1 MRRSVLSWTSG
12 LFAPAVA
19 AALALA
25 AFAAF
30 GAEARSFSAFDSF
43 YSARLVLDGGEAR
56 VDSMRKAAGACTNEI
71 PGEIRIPGTFAD
83 VAERSPGRRAVRV
96 FSLRRADGSEARV
109 SFLNGAV
116 RVDGA
121 APVVWAFD
129 ADGSFTA
136 AKSPR
141 GFTCSAPGG
150 AKFQIGLDG
159 VSAKTAGGWSLAP
172 HPKSPDSY
180 VLVDFS
186 WQSVPAVPDPLSL
199 KMNAGRKIVFSRPLP
214 TMRNASSM
222 NNNPEWSMPGAFTD
236 SGRDFGFFMK
246 KLRDTVAANR
256 RLVRVDGRTVMCNHN
271 WLRDHTHQMKGW
283 IHWEHD
289 SVSFLDFL
297 LDNQRADGMLYE
309 MVKQIDDSHW
319 TMVDDSSRRLF
330 PEDHMALIRLDLEAD
345 VEYLAVE
352 AANRHWRASGDDE
365 WMKRRLPALE
375 RAIDWQTSDPR
386 YWNAKVGLCIR
397 PFTIDTWDFVPSGST
412 GADRRVRPWEPLPAM
427 HGDST
432 GVYQA
437 MRQLAAMN
445 RHFGQTAK
453 ADGWER
459 RAAALKAAI
468 FRHLWNGRHFIHQ
481 KFFDGDRGIDDK
493 EGERLSLSDAYA
505 LNRGILSGDQA
516 RSIVDEY
523 RARRKSAKSFAE
535 WFSIDP
541 PYSPTF
547 ASHEAGTYVN
557 GAISPFT
564 AGELARGAF
573 ECGREEYAWD
583 VLSRFMA
590 KVKEDGEVYFLY
602 NPADG
607 KSISASIG
615 PSAWGAAALLNAI
628 DEGLAG
634 VVNAGFGYDEIAF
647 SPRWPVTPYA
657 NVRYLT
663 GYEAHGKTVDYRHV
677 RNETGMRYRVESPAR
692 RIAAHLL
699 IPAGKTPG
707 ELLVNGK
714 RTDFAVSTVDGS
726 LYLDVAVAPQ
736 DGLADFEVLWK

>member
-1 MRRSVLSWTSG
+1 MRHSIISPAKAG
-12 LFAPAVA
+12 FAPAA
-19 AALALA
+19 AWAL

-30 GAEARSFSAFDSF
+30 PVFAGECKSFSVDDSF
-43 YSARLVLDGGEAR
+43 YSARLVLDGDAVR
-56 VDSMRKAAGACTNEI
+56 VDSMRKAAGASTNDV
-71 PGEIRIPGTFAD
+71 PGFLGLPGAFAD
-83 VAERSPGRRAVRV
+83 IVERPSGKRGTRA
-96 FSLRRADGSEARV
+96 FSVRRADGSEVRV
-109 SFLNGAV
+109 SFLRGAV

-121 APVVWAFD
+121 APVVWSFGGG
-129 ADGSFTA
+129 GSFTA
-136 AKSPR
+136 VKTMR
-141 GFTCSAPGG
+141 GFTCTAAGG
-150 AKFQIGLDG
+150 DRFQIGLDG
-159 VSAKTAGGWSLAP
+159 VSSRAGDGWALAP

-214 TMRNASSM
+214 TLKNGSSV
-222 NNNPEWSMPGAFTD
+222 NNNPEWSMPGVFTD

-246 KLRDTVAANR
+246 KLRDTIAANR

-289 SVSFLDFL
+289 SASFLDFL
-297 LDNQRADGMLYE
+297 LDHRREDGMLYE
-309 MVKQIDDSHW
+309 MVKQIDDGHW
-319 TMVDDSSRRLF
+319 TMVDDSSRKLF
-330 PEDHMALIRLDLEAD
+330 PEDHMALVRLDLEAD

-352 AANRHWRASGDDE
+352 AANRHWRATGDDE

-375 RAIDWQTSDPR
+375 KAIDWQTGDPR
-386 YWNAKVGLCIR
+386 YWNAEVGLCTR

-412 GADRRVRPWEPLPAM
+412 GGDRRVRPWEPLPAM
-427 HGDST
+427 HGDNT

-437 MRQLAAMN
+437 MRQLAEMN
-445 RHFGQTAK
+445 RHFGRAAK
-453 ADGWER
+453 ADEWES
-459 RAAALKAAI
+459 RAEALKAAV
-468 FRHLWNGRHFIHQ
+468 FRHLWNGRYFIHQ
-481 KFFDGDRGIDDK
+481 KFFDGEKGIDDK
-493 EGERLSLSDAYA
+493 EGVRLSLSDAYA

-523 RARRKSAKSFAE
+523 RARRKTAKSFAE

-583 VLSRFMA
+583 VISRFMA

-634 VVNAGFGYDEIAF
+634 VVNTGFGYDEMAF
-647 SPRWPVTPYA
+647 SPRWPVTPYR

-663 GYEAHGKTVDYRHV
+663 GYEAFGRTVDYRHV
-677 RNETGMRYRVESPAR
+677 RSEAGMRYRVESPAKTIR
-692 RIAAHLL
+692 AHLL
-699 IPAGKTPG
+699 LPSGKTPG
-707 ELLVNGK
+707 ELLVNG
-714 RTDFAVSTVDGS
+714 RRVGFTVSAVDESR
-726 LYLDVAVAPQ
+726 YLDVVVAPQ
-736 DGLADFEVLWK
+736 NGLADFEVLWR